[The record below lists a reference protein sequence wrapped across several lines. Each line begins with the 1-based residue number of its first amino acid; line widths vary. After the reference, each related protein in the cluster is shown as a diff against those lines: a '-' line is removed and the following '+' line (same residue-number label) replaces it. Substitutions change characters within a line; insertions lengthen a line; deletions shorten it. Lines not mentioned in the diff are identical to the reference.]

1 MSQLGTVYA
10 TKRRR
15 RNGKSLKPPP
25 KDGVTKSNPSK
36 RHRERLN
43 AELDLLASLLPFE
56 QNILSKLDRL
66 SILRLSVS
74 YLRTKSYFQVVMHK
88 EKEENGGNSVL
99 PHIHAHDG
107 YRTRELGAF
116 EHGLLDG
123 DMFLQALN
131 GFLMILTC
139 DGEVFFATHSIES
152 YLGFH
157 QSDIVHQSVYEL
169 VHSEDR
175 EELQR
180 QLLWNSFL
188 PADMSSMQLAE
199 TLAPDKALYLER
211 SFTVRFRCLLDN
223 TSGFLRLD
231 IRGRIKILHGQNRK
245 TEEPPLALFAYC
257 TPFGPPSLLEIPHK
271 ENMFKSKHKLDFS
284 LVSMDQRG
292 KHILGYSDAELVN
305 MGGYDLVH
313 YDDLAYVAS
322 AHQELLKTGASGMI
336 AYRYQKKDG
345 EWQWLQ
351 TSSRLVYKNSKP
363 DFVICTHRVLMD
375 EEGFDLLGKRT
386 MDFKVS
392 YLDTGLASTYFSEA
406 DQLVV
411 PPSGSPN
418 SLPPPVTPTRP
429 NRRYKTQLRDFL
441 STCRSKR
448 KMQQQNQQGSPLG
461 QVTSPAPV
469 VEYLPDPAAAVA
481 AAYSNLNP
489 MYTTSPYATA
499 ADNIYMGTSVHSTNF
514 YPVTENLFHQYRLQ
528 GVGGYYADY
537 HHSAAPASAYVAANG
552 FLSYDGY
559 AITSKEEKWQDT
571 GKYYSGYSS
580 GYGSPTSTPQQVP
593 LKTPKSSPHVMEV
606 VSCSSNGPSPVSGAI
621 VNNLNNPHS
630 GSTSNGPAV
639 ITPKVEMASQD
650 QYERQTVLMWGSQSS
665 GIPINTIQ
673 ASSTNS
679 ATNHR
684 HLSSNTERSPQT
696 TPLSNGLSYANDPSE
711 ATAKW
716 NGSASKD
723 NKSASTPDS
732 YQMHHDDSGLYS
744 ASSHTTSPQHRLSSS
759 GSSSGGAGSGG
770 STLAHNTVAESSL
783 SSNTTTTAP
792 HTHNNTIHS
801 KIVSGNTTTAA
812 AAAPPPPHAP
822 LATATVSDGSTSSST
837 LQQTNSHT
845 HLQNTVHQ
853 HHTSPSSHPA
863 HPHHHHH
870 HLHANHGATAHA
882 HSQQPSQSHSAAVSP
897 HHHHQQQQQQHHSHS
912 AHHHH
917 HHHPHAAHHPHHHHH
932 HHAAGTVVASN
943 PTATTLSSAAAAAA
957 ATTAATNGS
966 EVWSPAAS
974 YATQYASQYF
984 SYHPHHHHHPSHHH
998 HHHAAVHH
1006 PLHAGSGSISS
1017 TAAPTSLSAPPPPT
1031 TALATHPQPTHIS
1044 SSTHS
1049 DADTDYPKHPLSTT
1063 GSLSIMI
1070 SQQSQQQQQPHQQ
1083 QVLQLSPYNHHL
1095 QPLVTLAGSS
1105 VVNCNNAIITSGAA
1119 AAVAASASSSPS
1131 CSSPPL
1137 QQLPAISSVING
1149 LNGGNGPS
1157 TIISS
1162 NHNGSL
1168 SSPGL
1173 TMTSTATPYHQLAI
1187 IASPIVITSTTLDN
1201 PTDLGSQGGVSLQ
1214 SLGTS
1219 GTLYPSS
1226 YKTRNATTTAVMHP
1240 SASAAAL
1247 AYATNAYVI
1256 GAGPGPTSCAAT
1268 ATLSGLEQNID
1279 GSPLLSFSE
1288 VTNTLLNQ

>member
-88 EKEENGGNSVL
+88 DKEENGNSVL

-199 TLAPDKALYLER
+199 TLAPDKTIYLER

-292 KHILGYSDAELVN
+292 KHILGYSDAELVH

-336 AYRYQKKDG
+336 AYRYQKKDA

-375 EEGFDLLGKRT
+375 EEGYDLLGKRT

-411 PPSGSPN
+411 PPSSSPN

-448 KMQQQNQQGSPLG
+448 KMQQQTQQTSPLG
-461 QVTSPAPV
+461 QVSSPAPV
-469 VEYLPDPAAAVA
+469 VEYLPDPAVAVA

-537 HHSAAPASAYVAANG
+537 HHTAAPASAYVANG

-606 VSCSSNGPSPVSGAI
+606 VSCSSDGPSPVAGS
-621 VNNLNNPHS
+621 VNSLNNPANNS
-630 GSTSNGPAV
+630 ANGV
-639 ITPKVEMASQD
+639 VVTPKVELTPQD
-650 QYERQTVLMWGSQSS
+650 PYERQTVLMWGSQSS
-665 GIPINTIQ
+665 GVPIN
-673 ASSTNS
+673 SLHNSTNRQIS
-679 ATNHR
+679 AHA
-684 HLSSNTERSPQT
+684 ERSPQS
-696 TPLSNGLSYANDPSE
+696 TPLTNGGGLSYANSE
-711 ATAKW
+711 PENTNKW
-716 NGSASKD
+716 NGSTNNTATTKD
-723 NKSASTPDS
+723 AKSASTPDS

-759 GSSSGGAGSGG
+759 GSSTGGVPGGGASGS
-770 STLAHNTVAESSL
+770 HNTVAESL
-783 SSNTTTTAP
+783 STSSATAHHSNHQATAP
-792 HTHNNTIHS
+792 
-801 KIVSGNTTTAA
+801 TTP
-812 AAAPPPPHAP
+812 APTP
-822 LATATVSDGSTSSST
+822 ATATTES
-837 LQQTNSHT
+837 NSLMAGPQLANT
-845 HLQNTVHQ
+845 HAMHQ
-853 HHTSPSSHPA
+853 S
-863 HPHHHHH
+863 
-870 HLHANHGATAHA
+870 
-882 HSQQPSQSHSAAVSP
+882 
-897 HHHHQQQQQQHHSHS
+897 QQQQQQQTHTT
-912 AHHHH
+912 
-917 HHHPHAAHHPHHHHH
+917 HPHPHHHHH
-932 HHAAGTVVASN
+932 HHHPAHHPHSHHHHHAAASSN
-943 PTATTLSSAAAAAA
+943 STSATTP
-957 ATTAATNGS
+957 NGS
-966 EVWSPAAS
+966 EVWSPAS

-984 SYHPHHHHHPSHHH
+984 SYAHHAHAHHH
-998 HHHAAVHH
+998 HHHA
-1006 PLHAGSGSISS
+1006 HAHAA
-1017 TAAPTSLSAPPPPT
+1017 TAASSSNSTITTTAPPPHIISGVETSTEPPERS
-1031 TALATHPQPTHIS
+1031 ASSVLVRPQPN
-1044 SSTHS
+1044 
-1049 DADTDYPKHPLSTT
+1049 
-1063 GSLSIMI
+1063 SIMI
-1070 SQQSQQQQQPHQQ
+1070 SQQSQHQQNQQQQHNHQI
-1083 QVLQLSPYNHHL
+1083 LQLSAYNQHL
-1095 QPLVTLAGSS
+1095 QPLESLA
-1105 VVNCNNAIITSGAA
+1105 SG
-1119 AAVAASASSSPS
+1119 VQVSCHNTILTTAASASSSPS
-1131 CSSPPL
+1131 CTSPITQT

-1149 LNGGNGPS
+1149 LNGGS
-1157 TIISS
+1157 LH
-1162 NHNGSL
+1162 HNGSPG
-1168 SSPGL
+1168 SAGL
-1173 TMTSTATPYHQLAI
+1173 TVTSSPYHQLAI
-1187 IASPIVITSTTLDN
+1187 IASPIVITSATLDGCGAEMGAQSVALQQLGGSLN
-1201 PTDLGSQGGVSLQ
+1201 AGRVSTSLGQLGGGVGGGSGLGSAVG
-1214 SLGTS
+1214 
-1219 GTLYPSS
+1219 SS
-1226 YKTRNATTTAVMHP
+1226 FKRGSSVMHP
-1240 SASAAAL
+1240 SSL

-1256 GAGPGPTSCAAT
+1256 GAPGT
-1268 ATLSGLEQNID
+1268 ATTCASALGGLEQTMD

>member
-74 YLRTKSYFQVVMHK
+74 YLRTKSYFQVVMRK
-88 EKEENGGNSVL
+88 EKEENSGNGAGAIL
-99 PHIHAHDG
+99 PHIHTHHDG

-188 PADMSSMQLAE
+188 PADMSSMQLSE
-199 TLAPDKALYLER
+199 TLAPDKIIYLER

-292 KHILGYSDAELVN
+292 KHVLGYSDAELIN

-345 EWQWLQ
+345 GWQWLQ

-363 DFVICTHRVLMD
+363 DFVICTHRQLMD

-448 KMQQQNQQGSPLG
+448 KMQQQTQQTSPLS

-469 VEYLPDPAAAVA
+469 VEYLPDPAVAVA

-499 ADNIYMGTSVHSTNF
+499 ADNIYMGSSVHSSNF

-537 HHSAAPASAYVAANG
+537 HHSGAPAPTYVTNG

-559 AITSKEEKWQDT
+559 AITSKDEKWQDT

-580 GYGSPTSTPQQVP
+580 GYGSPTSTTQQVP
-593 LKTPKSSPHVMEV
+593 LKTPKTSPHVMEV
-606 VSCSSNGPSPVSGAI
+606 VSCSSNGPSPVASGGGGA
-621 VNNLNNPHS
+621 S
-630 GSTSNGPAV
+630 ASANGGV
-639 ITPKVEMASQD
+639 VTPKVEISNQD
-650 QYERQTVLMWGSQSS
+650 PYERQTVLMWGSQSS
-665 GIPINTIQ
+665 GVPINSLNTTTSLAQRHI
-673 ASSTNS
+673 SNS
-679 ATNHR
+679 
-684 HLSSNTERSPQT
+684 LERSPQN
-696 TPLSNGLSYANDPSE
+696 TPLTNGLSYSTSGDSE
-711 ATAKW
+711 VTTKW
-716 NGSASKD
+716 NGVTPAKD
-723 NKSASTPDS
+723 AKTSSTPEN
-732 YQMHHDDSGLYS
+732 YQLHHDDSGLYS
-744 ASSHTTSPQHRLSSS
+744 SSSHTTSPQHRLNSSS
-759 GSSSGGAGSGG
+759 NT
-770 STLAHNTVAESSL
+770 TLAHNTIML
-783 SSNTTTTAP
+783 SQE
-792 HTHNNTIHS
+792 
-801 KIVSGNTTTAA
+801 
-812 AAAPPPPHAP
+812 
-822 LATATVSDGSTSSST
+822 
-837 LQQTNSHT
+837 QQ
-845 HLQNTVHQ
+845 
-853 HHTSPSSHPA
+853 
-863 HPHHHHH
+863 
-870 HLHANHGATAHA
+870 
-882 HSQQPSQSHSAAVSP
+882 
-897 HHHHQQQQQQHHSHS
+897 HQQQEQQQ
-912 AHHHH
+912 
-917 HHHPHAAHHPHHHHH
+917 
-932 HHAAGTVVASN
+932 
-943 PTATTLSSAAAAAA
+943 
-957 ATTAATNGS
+957 
-966 EVWSPAAS
+966 E
-974 YATQYASQYF
+974 
-984 SYHPHHHHHPSHHH
+984 
-998 HHHAAVHH
+998 
-1006 PLHAGSGSISS
+1006 
-1017 TAAPTSLSAPPPPT
+1017 
-1031 TALATHPQPTHIS
+1031 HI
-1044 SSTHS
+1044 
-1049 DADTDYPKHPLSTT
+1049 
-1063 GSLSIMI
+1063 
-1070 SQQSQQQQQPHQQ
+1070 
-1083 QVLQLSPYNHHL
+1083 LQLSTYDQTGL
-1095 QPLVTLAGSS
+1095 QPLTSLVTRGGGCTNATGTVTAITATASIDS
-1105 VVNCNNAIITSGAA
+1105 V
-1119 AAVAASASSSPS
+1119 SPS
-1131 CSSPPL
+1131 CTSPIMPTI
-1137 QQLPAISSVING
+1137 QQLPAIGNVING
-1149 LNGGNGPS
+1149 LNSAATRGSSHHHHLSNGN
-1157 TIISS
+1157 
-1162 NHNGSL
+1162 
-1168 SSPGL
+1168 
-1173 TMTSTATPYHQLAI
+1173 TSPYHQLAI
-1187 IASPIVITSTTLDN
+1187 IASPIVITTSATVE
-1201 PTDLGSQGGVSLQ
+1201 TDELTPNGAGGVALQTLTTGNTHLSGGSSLALHN
-1214 SLGTS
+1214 STGGIGASFKT
-1219 GTLYPSS
+1219 
-1226 YKTRNATTTAVMHP
+1226 TRNSLMHP
-1240 SASAAAL
+1240 SAL
-1247 AYATNAYVI
+1247 TYATNAYVI
-1256 GAGPGPTSCAAT
+1256 GGAGSISATSGQCT
-1268 ATLSGLEQNID
+1268 SLSGFDQTAID
-1279 GSPLLSFSE
+1279 GSPLLTFSE

>member
-88 EKEENGGNSVL
+88 DKEDNGVL

-139 DGEVFFATHSIES
+139 EGEVFFATHSIES

-231 IRGRIKILHGQNRK
+231 IRGRIKVLHGQNRK

-292 KHILGYSDAELVN
+292 KHILGYADAELVN

-363 DFVICTHRVLMD
+363 DFVICTHRQLMD
-375 EEGFDLLGKRT
+375 EEGHDLLGKRT

-411 PPSGSPN
+411 PPSTSPTAHA
-418 SLPPPVTPTRP
+418 LPPPVTPTRP

-448 KMQQQNQQGSPLG
+448 KLQQQQNQPQTQQTSPLG
-461 QVTSPAPV
+461 GQVGSPAPAV
-469 VEYLPDPAAAVA
+469 AVEYLPDPAAAVA

-489 MYTTSPYATA
+489 MYTTSPYASA
-499 ADNIYMGTSVHSTNF
+499 ADNLYMGSSMPANAF
-514 YPVTENLFHQYRLQ
+514 YPVSENLFHQYRLQ
-528 GVGGYYADY
+528 GAVGGYYTDY
-537 HHSAAPASAYVAANG
+537 PHSGAPASAYVANG

-559 AITSKEEKWQDT
+559 AIASKADEKWQET

-580 GYGSPTSTPQQVP
+580 GYGSPTSTPQVRKQIP
-593 LKTPKSSPHVMEV
+593 LKTPKSSPQVMEV
-606 VSCSSNGPSPVSGAI
+606 ISCSSDGPSPVGGATPNG
-621 VNNLNNPHS
+621 V
-630 GSTSNGPAV
+630 GSV
-639 ITPKVEMASQD
+639 TPKVELAGTTAAAAAGQD
-650 QYERQTVLMWGSQSS
+650 PYERQTVLMWGTTHSS
-665 GIPINTIQ
+665 GVPL
-673 ASSTNS
+673 NS
-679 ATNHR
+679 LHGGRSGAGNPA
-684 HLSSNTERSPQT
+684 SPQRST
-696 TPLSNGLSYANDPSE
+696 HLANGLGYASANNNNNDLEP
-711 ATAKW
+711 ATAAKW
-716 NGSASKD
+716 NGTKD
-723 NKSASTPDS
+723 LPGKSGSASTPES
-732 YQMHHDDSGLYS
+732 YQMQHDDSGLYS
-744 ASSHTTSPQHRLSSS
+744 ASSHTTSPQ
-759 GSSSGGAGSGG
+759 
-770 STLAHNTVAESSL
+770 
-783 SSNTTTTAP
+783 
-792 HTHNNTIHS
+792 
-801 KIVSGNTTTAA
+801 
-812 AAAPPPPHAP
+812 
-822 LATATVSDGSTSSST
+822 
-837 LQQTNSHT
+837 
-845 HLQNTVHQ
+845 
-853 HHTSPSSHPA
+853 
-863 HPHHHHH
+863 
-870 HLHANHGATAHA
+870 
-882 HSQQPSQSHSAAVSP
+882 
-897 HHHHQQQQQQHHSHS
+897 QQQQQQLQQSQRGIILTTHH
-912 AHHHH
+912 
-917 HHHPHAAHHPHHHHH
+917 
-932 HHAAGTVVASN
+932 
-943 PTATTLSSAAAAAA
+943 
-957 ATTAATNGS
+957 
-966 EVWSPAAS
+966 
-974 YATQYASQYF
+974 Q
-984 SYHPHHHHHPSHHH
+984 
-998 HHHAAVHH
+998 
-1006 PLHAGSGSISS
+1006 
-1017 TAAPTSLSAPPPPT
+1017 
-1031 TALATHPQPTHIS
+1031 
-1044 SSTHS
+1044 
-1049 DADTDYPKHPLSTT
+1049 
-1063 GSLSIMI
+1063 
-1070 SQQSQQQQQPHQQ
+1070 QQSQQQQQ
-1083 QVLQLSPYNHHL
+1083 S
-1095 QPLVTLAGSS
+1095 LAGYPLHHQLVGVGSGSPPPPPPVALCRSPTALPAVSS
-1105 VVNCNNAIITSGAA
+1105 LLNG
-1119 AAVAASASSSPS
+1119 SASS
-1131 CSSPPL
+1131 
-1137 QQLPAISSVING
+1137 
-1149 LNGGNGPS
+1149 GGAS
-1157 TIISS
+1157 DI
-1162 NHNGSL
+1162 
-1168 SSPGL
+1168 
-1173 TMTSTATPYHQLAI
+1173 PYQQLAI
-1187 IASPIVITSTTLDN
+1187 VSAPLVICAEEV
-1201 PTDLGSQGGVSLQ
+1201 GGGVSGIGRKSSKQQQ
-1214 SLGTS
+1214 SLQHLQQQQS
-1219 GTLYPSS
+1219 LQQQQHALYQQQHHHSQHHPHHQLLYPA
-1226 YKTRNATTTAVMHP
+1226 NITAHT
-1240 SASAAAL
+1240 AL
-1247 AYATNAYVI
+1247 AYAPPTAGGAY
-1256 GAGPGPTSCAAT
+1256 A
-1268 ATLSGLEQNID
+1268 D

>member
-88 EKEENGGNSVL
+88 EKEENSGNSVL

-199 TLAPDKALYLER
+199 TLTPDKALYLER

-559 AITSKEEKWQDT
+559 AITSKEEKWQET

-606 VSCSSNGPSPVSGAI
+606 VSCSSNGPSPVAGSI
-621 VNNLNNPHS
+621 VNNLNNPHG
-630 GSTSNGPAV
+630 GSTANAGPAV

-665 GIPINTIQ
+665 GIPINTLN
-673 ASSTNS
+673 ASTTTSTAN
-679 ATNHR
+679 R

-696 TPLSNGLSYANDPSE
+696 TPLSNGLSYANDTETS
-711 ATAKW
+711 AKW
-716 NGSASKD
+716 NGKD
-723 NKSASTPDS
+723 NHKSASTPDS

-759 GSSSGGAGSGG
+759 GSSSGGTASGG
-770 STLAHNTVAESSL
+770 STLAHN
-783 SSNTTTTAP
+783 
-792 HTHNNTIHS
+792 NTIM
-801 KIVSGNTTTAA
+801 
-812 AAAPPPPHAP
+812 
-822 LATATVSDGSTSSST
+822 L
-837 LQQTNSHT
+837 
-845 HLQNTVHQ
+845 
-853 HHTSPSSHPA
+853 
-863 HPHHHHH
+863 
-870 HLHANHGATAHA
+870 
-882 HSQQPSQSHSAAVSP
+882 
-897 HHHHQQQQQQHHSHS
+897 
-912 AHHHH
+912 
-917 HHHPHAAHHPHHHHH
+917 
-932 HHAAGTVVASN
+932 
-943 PTATTLSSAAAAAA
+943 
-957 ATTAATNGS
+957 
-966 EVWSPAAS
+966 
-974 YATQYASQYF
+974 
-984 SYHPHHHHHPSHHH
+984 
-998 HHHAAVHH
+998 
-1006 PLHAGSGSISS
+1006 
-1017 TAAPTSLSAPPPPT
+1017 
-1031 TALATHPQPTHIS
+1031 
-1044 SSTHS
+1044 
-1049 DADTDYPKHPLSTT
+1049 
-1063 GSLSIMI
+1063 
-1070 SQQSQQQQQPHQQ
+1070 SQQSQQQPQHQQQQ
-1083 QVLQLSPYNHHL
+1083 QVLQLSPYNHHI
-1095 QPLVTLAGSS
+1095 QPLASLAGTGT
-1105 VVNCNNAIITSGAA
+1105 CGNAIITSAA
-1119 AAVAASASSSPS
+1119 ASAAVVAAASASSSPS

-1149 LNGGNGPS
+1149 LNGGHGPAS
-1157 TIISS
+1157 IIS
-1162 NHNGSL
+1162 NHNGS
-1168 SSPGL
+1168 PGV
-1173 TMTSTATPYHQLAI
+1173 TMTTAAHTPYHQLAI

-1201 PTDLGSQGGVSLQ
+1201 PTELGGQGGVALQ
-1214 SLGTS
+1214 SLGGS
-1219 GTLYPSS
+1219 GSLYPSA
-1226 YKTRNATTTAVMHP
+1226 YKSRNPTTTAVMHHP
-1240 SASAAAL
+1240 SASAAL

-1256 GAGPGPTSCAAT
+1256 GTGPGGATSCAAT

>member
-88 EKEENGGNSVL
+88 DKEENGML
-99 PHIHAHDG
+99 PHIHTHAHDG

-139 DGEVFFATHSIES
+139 EGEVFFATHSIES

-188 PADMSSMQLAE
+188 PADMSTIQLAD

-292 KHILGYSDAELVN
+292 KHVLGYSDAELVN

-336 AYRYQKKDG
+336 AYRYQKKNG

-363 DFVICTHRVLMD
+363 DFVICTHRQLMD
-375 EEGFDLLGKRT
+375 EEGHDLLGKRT

-411 PPSGSPN
+411 PPSTSPN
-418 SLPPPVTPTRP
+418 ALPPPVTPTRP

-441 STCRSKR
+441 STCRTKR
-448 KMQQQNQQGSPLG
+448 KMQQQQPQQTSSLG

-469 VEYLPDPAAAVA
+469 VEYLPDPAVAVA

-528 GVGGYYADY
+528 GVSSYYTDY
-537 HHSAAPASAYVAANG
+537 HHTGAPASAYVNG
-552 FLSYDGY
+552 FLPYDGY
-559 AITSKEEKWQDT
+559 TIAPKDDKWQET

-593 LKTPKSSPHVMEV
+593 LKTPKSSPHIMEV
-606 VSCSSNGPSPVSGAI
+606 VSCSSDGPSPIDGSAAVAAAAAAAHAARVGSNTNII
-621 VNNLNNPHS
+621 VNGGS
-630 GSTSNGPAV
+630 GGGGSA
-639 ITPKVEMASQD
+639 TPKLELSATQQD
-650 QYERQTVLMWGSQSS
+650 PYERQTVLMWGSQSS
-665 GIPINTIQ
+665 GIPINSIGGG
-673 ASSTNS
+673 SSR
-679 ATNHR
+679 R
-684 HLSSNTERSPQT
+684 HHSNAERSPQS
-696 TPLSNGLSYANDPSE
+696 TPLTNGLSYANNNNNENEVVS
-711 ATAKW
+711 TKW
-716 NGSASKD
+716 NGSATVKD
-723 NKSASTPDS
+723 VKNAATPDS
-732 YQMHHDDSGLYS
+732 YQLQHDDSGLYS
-744 ASSHTTSPQHRLSSS
+744 SSSHTTSPQQQQQQQ
-759 GSSSGGAGSGG
+759 
-770 STLAHNTVAESSL
+770 VAPATQQQLTQRSNGNSVADQQL
-783 SSNTTTTAP
+783 SNTTATHLTHPHTQQQQHLHAHMQHASASDMNTPTTASA
-792 HTHNNTIHS
+792 NNLPLHS
-801 KIVSGNTTTAA
+801 TRLAPPDVGSTPTTTAA
-812 AAAPPPPHAP
+812 VAAAA
-822 LATATVSDGSTSSST
+822 AAASAA
-837 LQQTNSHT
+837 
-845 HLQNTVHQ
+845 HQ
-853 HHTSPSSHPA
+853 HAQSQHAAAAAVHHHAHHHSQAHAHAHSHAHVAHAHAHT

-870 HLHANHGATAHA
+870 HAHA
-882 HSQQPSQSHSAAVSP
+882 H
-897 HHHHQQQQQQHHSHS
+897 
-912 AHHHH
+912 
-917 HHHPHAAHHPHHHHH
+917 AAHV
-932 HHAAGTVVASN
+932 AA
-943 PTATTLSSAAAAAA
+943 
-957 ATTAATNGS
+957 NGS
-966 EVWSPAAS
+966 EVWSPA
-974 YATQYASQYF
+974 YSQYSH
-984 SYHPHHHHHPSHHH
+984 SYFTYHHHH
-998 HHHAAVHH
+998 HHHATNNNT
-1006 PLHAGSGSISS
+1006 IS
-1017 TAAPTSLSAPPPPT
+1017 TA
-1031 TALATHPQPTHIS
+1031 
-1044 SSTHS
+1044 
-1049 DADTDYPKHPLSTT
+1049 
-1063 GSLSIMI
+1063 
-1070 SQQSQQQQQPHQQ
+1070 
-1083 QVLQLSPYNHHL
+1083 N
-1095 QPLVTLAGSS
+1095 
-1105 VVNCNNAIITSGAA
+1105 
-1119 AAVAASASSSPS
+1119 SASSS
-1131 CSSPPL
+1131 SSP
-1137 QQLPAISSVING
+1137 SS
-1149 LNGGNGPS
+1149 
-1157 TIISS
+1157 TA
-1162 NHNGSL
+1162 HNGS
-1168 SSPGL
+1168 
-1173 TMTSTATPYHQLAI
+1173 H
-1187 IASPIVITSTTLDN
+1187 IVT
-1201 PTDLGSQGGVSLQ
+1201 
-1214 SLGTS
+1214 
-1219 GTLYPSS
+1219 
-1226 YKTRNATTTAVMHP
+1226 
-1240 SASAAAL
+1240 AAA
-1247 AYATNAYVI
+1247 ATQHVG
-1256 GAGPGPTSCAAT
+1256 GA
-1268 ATLSGLEQNID
+1268 L
-1279 GSPLLSFSE
+1279 
-1288 VTNTLLNQ
+1288 

>member
-88 EKEENGGNSVL
+88 DKEENGML
-99 PHIHAHDG
+99 PHIHTHAHDG

-139 DGEVFFATHSIES
+139 EGEVFFATHSIES

-188 PADMSSMQLAE
+188 PADMSTIQLAD

-292 KHILGYSDAELVN
+292 KHVLGYSDAELVN

-336 AYRYQKKDG
+336 AYRYQKKNG

-363 DFVICTHRVLMD
+363 DFVICTHRQLMD
-375 EEGFDLLGKRT
+375 EEGHDLLGKRT

-411 PPSGSPN
+411 PPSTSPN
-418 SLPPPVTPTRP
+418 ALPPPVTPTRP

-441 STCRSKR
+441 STCRTKR
-448 KMQQQNQQGSPLG
+448 KMQQQQPQQTSSLG

-469 VEYLPDPAAAVA
+469 VEYLPDPAVAVA

-528 GVGGYYADY
+528 GVSSYYTDY
-537 HHSAAPASAYVAANG
+537 HHTGAPASAYVNG
-552 FLSYDGY
+552 FLPYDGY
-559 AITSKEEKWQDT
+559 TIAPKDDKWQET

-593 LKTPKSSPHVMEV
+593 LKTPKSSPHIMEV
-606 VSCSSNGPSPVSGAI
+606 VSCSSDGPSPIDGSAAAAAAAAAAAHAARVGSNTNI
-621 VNNLNNPHS
+621 TVNGGS
-630 GSTSNGPAV
+630 GSGGSA
-639 ITPKVEMASQD
+639 TPKLELSATQHD
-650 QYERQTVLMWGSQSS
+650 PYERQTVLMWGSQSS
-665 GIPINTIQ
+665 GIPINSIGGG
-673 ASSTNS
+673 SSR
-679 ATNHR
+679 R
-684 HLSSNTERSPQT
+684 HHSNAERSPQA
-696 TPLSNGLSYANDPSE
+696 TPLTNGLSYANNNNNNENEVVS
-711 ATAKW
+711 AKW
-716 NGSASKD
+716 NGSATVKD
-723 NKSASTPDS
+723 VKNAATPDS
-732 YQMHHDDSGLYS
+732 YQLQHDDSGLYS
-744 ASSHTTSPQHRLSSS
+744 SSSHTTSPQQQQQQQVL
-759 GSSSGGAGSGG
+759 
-770 STLAHNTVAESSL
+770 L
-783 SSNTTTTAP
+783 
-792 HTHNNTIHS
+792 NN
-801 KIVSGNTTTAA
+801 
-812 AAAPPPPHAP
+812 
-822 LATATVSDGSTSSST
+822 
-837 LQQTNSHT
+837 
-845 HLQNTVHQ
+845 
-853 HHTSPSSHPA
+853 
-863 HPHHHHH
+863 
-870 HLHANHGATAHA
+870 
-882 HSQQPSQSHSAAVSP
+882 
-897 HHHHQQQQQQHHSHS
+897 HQQQQQQQLEQLELQQLSYTNHLQTLPGCNSTASSSSSPTCHSPS
-912 AHHHH
+912 AGSGATALTNS
-917 HHHPHAAHHPHHHHH
+917 AAANGHIALLNGGGSNGSDTDIPSSSS
-932 HHAAGTVVASN
+932 AA
-943 PTATTLSSAAAAAA
+943 TATVSSAAAAAA
-957 ATTAATNGS
+957 AAAAYHHHHQLTIIAPIVITPASMMNGDGALPLSTALQPIHASEAITTTAATTALNGLDHNL
-966 EVWSPAAS
+966 
-974 YATQYASQYF
+974 TQRAVTSSQ
-984 SYHPHHHHHPSHHH
+984 
-998 HHHAAVHH
+998 HHAAH
-1006 PLHAGSGSISS
+1006 L
-1017 TAAPTSLSAPPPPT
+1017 LS
-1031 TALATHPQPTHIS
+1031 
-1044 SSTHS
+1044 HS
-1049 DADTDYPKHPLSTT
+1049 
-1063 GSLSIMI
+1063 
-1070 SQQSQQQQQPHQQ
+1070 
-1083 QVLQLSPYNHHL
+1083 
-1095 QPLVTLAGSS
+1095 
-1105 VVNCNNAIITSGAA
+1105 
-1119 AAVAASASSSPS
+1119 
-1131 CSSPPL
+1131 
-1137 QQLPAISSVING
+1137 
-1149 LNGGNGPS
+1149 
-1157 TIISS
+1157 
-1162 NHNGSL
+1162 
-1168 SSPGL
+1168 
-1173 TMTSTATPYHQLAI
+1173 
-1187 IASPIVITSTTLDN
+1187 
-1201 PTDLGSQGGVSLQ
+1201 
-1214 SLGTS
+1214 
-1219 GTLYPSS
+1219 
-1226 YKTRNATTTAVMHP
+1226 
-1240 SASAAAL
+1240 AL
-1247 AYATNAYVI
+1247 AYTPN
-1256 GAGPGPTSCAAT
+1256 AAT
-1268 ATLSGLEQNID
+1268 ATYLISGSGGPTVLGGGGNTQSSIISNGISD
-1279 GSPLLSFSE
+1279 HIMANGNPLCSFSE

>member
-88 EKEENGGNSVL
+88 EKEENGVL

-139 DGEVFFATHSIES
+139 EGEVFFATHSIES

-231 IRGRIKILHGQNRK
+231 IRGRIKVLHGQNRK

-292 KHILGYSDAELVN
+292 KHILGYADAELVN

-363 DFVICTHRVLMD
+363 DFVICTHRQLMD
-375 EEGFDLLGKRT
+375 EEGHDLLGKRT

-411 PPSGSPN
+411 PPSTSPTAHA
-418 SLPPPVTPTRP
+418 LPPPVTPTRP

-448 KMQQQNQQGSPLG
+448 KLQQQQNQQQSQQTSPLG
-461 QVTSPAPV
+461 GPVGSPAPAV
-469 VEYLPDPAAAVA
+469 AVEYLPDPAAAVA

-489 MYTTSPYATA
+489 MYTTSPYASA
-499 ADNIYMGTSVHSTNF
+499 ADNLYMGSSMPANAF
-514 YPVTENLFHQYRLQ
+514 YPVSENLFHQYRLQ
-528 GVGGYYADY
+528 GAVGGYYTDY
-537 HHSAAPASAYVAANG
+537 PHSGAPASAYVANG

-559 AITSKEEKWQDT
+559 AIASKADEKWQET

-580 GYGSPTSTPQQVP
+580 GYGSPTSTPQQIP
-593 LKTPKSSPHVMEV
+593 LKTPKSSPQVMEV
-606 VSCSSNGPSPVSGAI
+606 ISCSSDGPSPVGGATPNG
-621 VNNLNNPHS
+621 V
-630 GSTSNGPAV
+630 GSA
-639 ITPKVEMASQD
+639 TPKVELAATAAAAAASQD
-650 QYERQTVLMWGSQSS
+650 PYERQTVLMWGTTHSS
-665 GIPINTIQ
+665 GVPL
-673 ASSTNS
+673 NS
-679 ATNHR
+679 LQGGRSGTGNPG
-684 HLSSNTERSPQT
+684 SPQRS
-696 TPLSNGLSYANDPSE
+696 TPLTNGLGYPGASNNNNEHEP
-711 ATAKW
+711 ATAAKW
-716 NGSASKD
+716 NGTKELPGKSA
-723 NKSASTPDS
+723 SASTPES
-732 YQMHHDDSGLYS
+732 YQMQHDDSGLYS
-744 ASSHTTSPQHRLSSS
+744 ASSHTTSPQQQQQQQQQQQLQQSQRGVGSNVSASSS
-759 GSSSGGAGSGG
+759 SLT
-770 STLAHNTVAESSL
+770 STGTDPQAVH
-783 SSNTTTTAP
+783 
-792 HTHNNTIHS
+792 
-801 KIVSGNTTTAA
+801 
-812 AAAPPPPHAP
+812 PP
-822 LATATVSDGSTSSST
+822 SC
-837 LQQTNSHT
+837 
-845 HLQNTVHQ
+845 
-853 HHTSPSSHPA
+853 
-863 HPHHHHH
+863 
-870 HLHANHGATAHA
+870 
-882 HSQQPSQSHSAAVSP
+882 
-897 HHHHQQQQQQHHSHS
+897 HQQQQQQQTQHHHAHPHPHS
-912 AHHHH
+912 HHHH
-917 HHHPHAAHHPHHHHH
+917 HHHHHHE
-932 HHAAGTVVASN
+932 
-943 PTATTLSSAAAAAA
+943 TAHQH
-957 ATTAATNGS
+957 GS
-966 EVWSPAAS
+966 EII
-974 YATQYASQYF
+974 
-984 SYHPHHHHHPSHHH
+984 
-998 HHHAAVHH
+998 
-1006 PLHAGSGSISS
+1006 L
-1017 TAAPTSLSAPPPPT
+1017 T
-1031 TALATHPQPTHIS
+1031 THQ
-1044 SSTHS
+1044 
-1049 DADTDYPKHPLSTT
+1049 
-1063 GSLSIMI
+1063 
-1070 SQQSQQQQQPHQQ
+1070 QQSQQQQQQSLAGYPLHHQLVGVGSGSPPPPPSALSRSPTALPAVSSLLNGSASAGSGPAADIPYQQLAIVSAPLVICAEEVGGGGVSMGRKSSKQQ
-1083 QVLQLSPYNHHL
+1083 QS
-1095 QPLVTLAGSS
+1095 
-1105 VVNCNNAIITSGAA
+1105 
-1119 AAVAASASSSPS
+1119 
-1131 CSSPPL
+1131 L
-1137 QQLPAISSVING
+1137 QQLQQQQSLQQQQHVIYQQQHHHTQHH
-1149 LNGGNGPS
+1149 S
-1157 TIISS
+1157 
-1162 NHNGSL
+1162 H
-1168 SSPGL
+1168 
-1173 TMTSTATPYHQLAI
+1173 HQL
-1187 IASPIVITSTTLDN
+1187 
-1201 PTDLGSQGGVSLQ
+1201 
-1214 SLGTS
+1214 
-1219 GTLYPSS
+1219 LYPA
-1226 YKTRNATTTAVMHP
+1226 NITAHT
-1240 SASAAAL
+1240 AL
-1247 AYATNAYVI
+1247 AYAPPTAGGAY
-1256 GAGPGPTSCAAT
+1256 A
-1268 ATLSGLEQNID
+1268 D